1 MKAVRRNYLVESP
14 RARSV
19 YAVTKTGSAA
29 LDKPRG
35 RADDE
40 RMSSSPDKDYI
51 DAKSQAVSA
60 SVSGEIKA
68 FRAEVNARFAE
79 VNARFAVVNGSFA
92 EVNGRFAEVNG
103 SFAEVNGRFAE
114 VNARID
120 HLALRIDSLERT
132 MQLELKLI
140 REELNARFAQMEVAF
155 QRAHNE
161 TLKWTMGAVLAGLTL
176 SLSVP
181 TFMLRHIAENAGA
194 AAPAP
199 AVIAPQTTPPAAPAK
214 PAPPSAPH

>member
-1 MKAVRRNYLVESP
+1 
-14 RARSV
+14 
-19 YAVTKTGSAA
+19 
-29 LDKPRG
+29 
-35 RADDE
+35 
-40 RMSSSPDKDYI
+40 MSTSPDKDYI

-79 VNARFAVVNGSFA
+79 VNGGFA
-92 EVNGRFAEVNG
+92 EVNGR
-103 SFAEVNGRFAE
+103 FAEVNGRFAE

-120 HLALRIDSLERT
+120 HVVVRLDSFERT

-140 REELNARFAQMEVAF
+140 REEFNARFAQLEVAF

-181 TFMLRHIAENAGA
+181 TFMLRHIAEKAGA
-194 AAPAP
+194 AAPAPAP
-199 AVIAPQTTPPAAPAK
+199 AVIAPQTTPSAAPAK
-214 PAPPSAPH
+214 LAPPPAPH

>member
-1 MKAVRRNYLVESP
+1 
-14 RARSV
+14 
-19 YAVTKTGSAA
+19 
-29 LDKPRG
+29 
-35 RADDE
+35 
-40 RMSSSPDKDYI
+40 MSTSPDKDYI
-51 DAKSQAVSA
+51 DAKSEAVSA

-79 VNARFAVVNGSFA
+79 VN
-92 EVNGRFAEVNG
+92 
-103 SFAEVNGRFAE
+103 GRFAE

-120 HLALRIDSLERT
+120 HVVVRLDSFERT

-140 REELNARFAQMEVAF
+140 REEFNARFAQLEVAF

-181 TFMLRHIAENAGA
+181 TFMLRHIAEKAGA
-194 AAPAP
+194 PAPAP
-199 AVIAPQTTPPAAPAK
+199 AVIAPQATPPAAPAK
-214 PAPPSAPH
+214 LAPPPAPH